1 MMDLIVPDYPIVPD
15 LAYINIEHRKRICRS
30 RLVEVGDRHGL
41 AHTEM
46 GNEELTQHL
55 RTNSQEL
62 SKR

>member
-15 LAYINIEHRKRICRS
+15 LAYIDIEHRKRICRS

-46 GNEELTQHL
+46 GDEELIQHS
-55 RTNSQEL
+55 RTS
-62 SKR
+62 S